1 MIACDGASRSGLFEV
16 FGEVL
21 VEGDCVTRSR
31 VHRFRMA
38 TLATSEA
45 AKAYIEDEKHGQNV
59 YVAAVYGPANY
70 VARRASL
77 LASKAKQATAQ
88 SDIESTSEMP
98 F

>member
-1 MIACDGASRSGLFEV
+1 MVACNGVSQSGLFEV
-16 FGEVL
+16 YGEVL

-45 AKAYIEDEKHGQNV
+45 AKAYIDKHFPHV
-59 YVAAVYGPANY
+59 YIAAVFGPDNY
-70 VARRASL
+70 VARYAKL
-77 LASKAKQATAQ
+77 MASKAKHATPVPVVAA
-88 SDIESTSEMP
+88 SDSDAP

>member
-1 MIACDGASRSGLFEV
+1 MIACDGVSRSGLFEV

-31 VHRFRMA
+31 AHRFRMA

-45 AKAYIEDEKHGQNV
+45 AKAYIEKHGPHV
-59 YVAAVYGPANY
+59 YIAAVYGPANY

-77 LASKAKQATAQ
+77 LASKAERATAQ
-88 SDIESTSEMP
+88 SDIESTSEVP

>member
-1 MIACDGASRSGLFEV
+1 MIACNGVSRSGLFEV

-31 VHRFRMA
+31 AHQFRMA

-45 AKAYIEDEKHGQNV
+45 AKAYIEKHGPHV
-59 YVAAVYGPANY
+59 YIAAVYGPANY

-77 LASKAKQATAQ
+77 LASRAERATIQ
-88 SDIESTSEMP
+88 SGIESTSEMP